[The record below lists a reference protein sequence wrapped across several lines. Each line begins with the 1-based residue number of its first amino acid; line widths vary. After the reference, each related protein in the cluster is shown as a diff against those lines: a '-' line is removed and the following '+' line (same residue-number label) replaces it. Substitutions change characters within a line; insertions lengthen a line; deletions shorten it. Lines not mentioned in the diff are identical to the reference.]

1 MEAANKVLAVLMLG
15 SIMAAVDSTIVTLA
29 FPSIVEFLG
38 SNFVGTVGIIMS
50 YLVVLAV
57 FTTQFGRAG
66 DIHGRARLF
75 NLGFAIFTVSS
86 LLCGLAPNISF
97 LIAAR
102 AAEGVGAALLVANSA
117 AILTDT
123 FPRNRLG
130 RSFGYIAV
138 AWNTGTFLGIILGGT
153 LTTLLG
159 WRYIFLINIPIG
171 LVGVY
176 LGRRYLRDVNRVQ
189 VGSDLTGMVLLG
201 VALTTICY
209 SSVDLAASGLTLFN
223 ALLLLGGFA
232 LIAITLEYE
241 RRTKSPMIDLKAFS
255 NRVLRFS
262 LIAAF
267 LQNIAVL
274 AIALLL
280 TTYLQGIRGLS
291 PLYAALL
298 LLPSSIVNIFL
309 APFTG
314 RMADRFG
321 ARIIAT
327 AGIACVGVS
336 TALLLTVGLTTPYYV
351 VALAMVISGMGG
363 AMFYPANNSAVMAN
377 AAKGSYG
384 VVSGLYRTLQNIGT
398 LGSYILAISVLSLGL
413 PRSVAY
419 QVFIGTTEM
428 LGGLTSSYIQGFHL
442 ALEASL
448 VILFVAGAMSYVRG
462 RDVRNSEP
470 PQTSAQS
477 G

>member
-1 MEAANKVLAVLMLG
+1 MG
-15 SIMAAVDSTIVTLA
+15 SVMAAVDSTIVTLA

-75 NLGFAIFTVSS
+75 NLGFAVFTISS
-86 LLCGLAPNISF
+86 LLCGLAPTISF

-130 RSFGYIAV
+130 RTFGYITM
-138 AWNTGTFLGIILGGT
+138 AWNTGALLGIILGGT

-159 WRYIFLINIPIG
+159 WRYIFLINVPIG

-189 VGSDLTGMVLLG
+189 VESDLTGMVLLG
-201 VALTTICY
+201 IALSLISY
-209 SSVDLAASGLTLFN
+209 SSVDLAASGLTYFN
-223 ALLLLGGFA
+223 GLLLVGGFA

-241 RRTKSPMIDLKAFS
+241 RRDENPMINLKAFA

-262 LIAAF
+262 LMAAF

-291 PLYAALL
+291 PLDASLL
-298 LLPSSIVNIFL
+298 LLPSSIMNIIL

-314 RMADRFG
+314 RMTDRFG
-321 ARIIAT
+321 SRIIAT

-336 TALLLTVGLTTPYYV
+336 TALLLTVGLTSPYYV
-351 VALAMVISGMGG
+351 VALSMAVSGIGG
-363 AMFYPANNSAVMAN
+363 ALFYPANNSAVMAN
-377 AAKGSYG
+377 AARGSYG

-398 LGSYILAISVLSLGL
+398 LGSYVLAISVLSLGL

-428 LGGLTSSYIQGFHL
+428 LGGLTSSYIQGFHV
-442 ALEASL
+442 ALEVSL
-448 VILFVAGAMSYVRG
+448 LILLVAGLMSYDRG
-462 RDVRNSEP
+462 KDTRVSTEL
-470 PQTSAQS
+470 S
-477 G
+477 